1 MKICPK
7 TQDKKKKS
15 LSSQCI
21 IHVDGLKEYG
31 EIGLFSEKSDP
42 EVRLNRL
49 QDVKVRRQ
57 AQPAGS
63 PNRMDAA
70 CRLIPQVIEAHHGYH
85 IACYKCFTGNLNRL
99 NVVET
104 VQEPSTSST
113 RSKRNPS
120 KKKLFD
126 PDCIFYNSTHLKRVK
141 KEILGSGKN
150 FLYSIKH

>member
-1 MKICPK
+1 M
-7 TQDKKKKS
+7 
-15 LSSQCI
+15 
-21 IHVDGLKEYG
+21 
-31 EIGLFSEKSDP
+31 
-42 EVRLNRL
+42 RLNRL

-85 IACYKCFTGNLNRL
+85 IACYKRFTGNLNRL

-120 KKKLFD
+120 EKILFD
-126 PDCIFYNSTHLKRVK
+126 PDCIFCNSTHLKRVK
-141 KEILGSGKN
+141 NGNTWIWEKFSVFDKTLGKTVQK
-150 FLYSIKH
+150 LAE